1 VIFSRGR
8 GSGKHAKDGDPRQ
21 SGPRHARADE
31 FEADDAYDD
40 DAAVPTSGPYDTSE
54 APEEVPRLDLGSLR
68 IPAADGVEVRVQAN
82 PDGVIQQVI
91 LVHGDSA
98 LQLGA
103 FAAPRTDGIWD
114 DVRAEIRKSLLDD
127 GVAAEEVDGEYGPE
141 LRARVRTPD
150 GPTHLRFVGVDGP
163 RWMVRGVYQG
173 AAAVDPAAASL
184 LAQCLRGLVV
194 DRGQEAR
201 PVREALPLRLPKEFA
216 AQVAEE
222 QDAGGTPAGGTPV
235 TRINGAAPPTGG
247 GSPGRKPSP
256 RPRRAR

>member
-1 VIFSRGR
+1 
-8 GSGKHAKDGDPRQ
+8 
-21 SGPRHARADE
+21 
-31 FEADDAYDD
+31 
-40 DAAVPTSGPYDTSE
+40 
-54 APEEVPRLDLGSLR
+54 
-68 IPAADGVEVRVQAN
+68 
-82 PDGVIQQVI
+82 VIQQVI